1 MVTGSR
7 TEGNNDISTFS
18 FKGLSSDSK
27 PTEIFD
33 GTVIKN
39 GSAFFEM
46 DTQEVYFYDG
56 DSKTWLA
63 QP

>member
-1 MVTGSR
+1 MVTGFR

-18 FKGLSSDSK
+18 FKGLSTDTK
-27 PTEIFD
+27 PTDTWDE
-33 GTVIKN
+33 TEIKN
-39 GSAFFEM
+39 GSSFFEM

-56 DSKTWLA
+56 DSKTWLD